1 MKFKKKN
8 LKILLFLRENDPFSK
23 KIKVIAEG
31 LFSKCSSIVSNHSEL
46 SKDNLKLVKK
56 WSGDYIICFRSKII
70 LTKKI
75 LSKAKIAAINF
86 HPGPPEFRGMGGL
99 NFALFNNVK
108 KYGCTAHIM
117 DEKIDHGPIINTLYF
132 NIGKKNNLA
141 DVLKKTQKKSFDQ
154 CKKILS
160 GLVNEKNYLK
170 KNLKDN
176 EKKEWS
182 DHLFT
187 KKKLNKFYF
196 VDTKISKDTFLKKLR
211 ASNINNFHLYTK
223 IHNKI
228 FKLYNKDYKDLNS
241 NKNLYIYGYGS
252 HLNSVIETAKE
263 SGNDISGIIMEK
275 KFNNKKV
282 NLDFPIYNKKQ
293 LSKMKRKNINLI
305 IGIGDNKIRSKIY
318 KFYKNKSFKFAT
330 LIHPSAI
337 ISKKAI
343 IKSGSIINANVIIN
357 RNVLIGENTIINND
371 CLIEHDVKIGKNC
384 HIAPSVKISGSVKI
398 SEGTFIGLGSLIK
411 DKINIG
417 TKVIVGVGSIIV
429 KNLKSY
435 KTYIGNSKELI

>member
-1 MKFKKKN
+1 M
-8 LKILLFLRENDPFSK
+8 
-23 KIKVIAEG
+23 
-31 LFSKCSSIVSNHSEL
+31 
-46 SKDNLKLVKK
+46 
-56 WSGDYIICFRSKII
+56 
-70 LTKKI
+70 
-75 LSKAKIAAINF
+75 
-86 HPGPPEFRGMGGL
+86 
-99 NFALFNNVK
+99 
-108 KYGCTAHIM
+108 
-117 DEKIDHGPIINTLYF
+117 
-132 NIGKKNNLA
+132 
-141 DVLKKTQKKSFDQ
+141 
-154 CKKILS
+154 
-160 GLVNEKNYLK
+160 
-170 KNLKDN
+170 
-176 EKKEWS
+176 
-182 DHLFT
+182 
-187 KKKLNKFYF
+187 
-196 VDTKISKDTFLKKLR
+196 R